1 MEKKYDVFISY
12 SDKDRDLVSVICN
25 KFEEIGLRCWYAYR
39 DIPPGEKW
47 SGHIVGAIKA
57 SKVFL
62 LVFSSNS
69 NTSDEVEKEIGLGLK
84 YCDAIIPFRIED
96 IPLSESL
103 EYHLNNLHWLDAF
116 TDPREQHI
124 LSLTERVL
132 KALPE
137 RKQEIEMALKEELKP
152 INEVREEYDVF
163 ISYASADRPIADE
176 LRTFLLKKQISCWM
190 APYSVGIGESYS
202 DSIRNGIEKS
212 KIFMPILS
220 NQLSNSIHAINEISM
235 AYDNELKVIPLR
247 IEHVNLT
254 SKIELYV
261 GNIQHFDFQTRNE
274 AVYED
279 LANNVN
285 FFLKKSE
292 KW

>member
-12 SDKDRDLVSVICN
+12 SDKDRDMVSTICN
-25 KFEEIGLRCWYAYR
+25 KFEEIGLKCWFAYR

-47 SGHIVGAIKA
+47 SSHIVGAIKA

-84 YCDAIIPFRIED
+84 YCDALIPFRIED
-96 IPLSESL
+96 IPLSDSI
-103 EYHLNNLHWLDAF
+103 EYHLNNVHWIDAY
-116 TDPREQHI
+116 TDPREQHF
-124 LSLTERVL
+124 LSLAERVL
-132 KALPE
+132 NALPE
-137 RKQEIEMALKEELKP
+137 RKKAIEMAIKEEPEIK
-152 INEVREEYDVF
+152 EEYDVF
-163 ISYASADRPIADE
+163 ISYASSDLPIADE
-176 LRTFLLKKQISCWM
+176 LRSFLLKKQISCWM
-190 APYSVGIGESYS
+190 APYSVKIGESYS
-202 DSIRNGIEKS
+202 ESIRSGIENS

-220 NQLSNSIHAINEISM
+220 NQLSTLPQAINEISM

-247 IEHVNLT
+247 IEEVKLS
-254 SKIELYV
+254 SKIGLYIC
-261 GNIQHFDFQTRNE
+261 NIQYYDFQTRDE

-279 LANNVN
+279 LINTIN
-285 FFLKKSE
+285 FVLKKSK